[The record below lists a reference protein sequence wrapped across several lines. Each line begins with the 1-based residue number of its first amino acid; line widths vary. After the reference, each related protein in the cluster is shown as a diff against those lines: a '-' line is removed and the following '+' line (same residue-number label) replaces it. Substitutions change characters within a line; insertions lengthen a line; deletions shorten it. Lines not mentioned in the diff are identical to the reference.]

1 MKGAEQLSHRDVA
14 LALER
19 ISGHVHR
26 TPLLSSALLDR
37 WIGHRVIFKAEN
49 LQKVGAF
56 KARGAI
62 NTLLSM
68 KELGDLPSSVATHS
82 SGNHAQAAAWACAGL
97 GVPCTVFMPANSSE
111 IKEQASRSYGANV
124 ELAATRREASART
137 ARMVEEGA
145 FLLHPYDLDGI
156 IAGQGTACL
165 EALQDGPVPDAIF
178 TPCGGGGLLS
188 GTVLASSGAAP
199 EAEVHG
205 VEPVSA
211 NDAARSFRDGRIHE
225 FDDAP
230 DTIADG
236 VRTLSVSERTF
247 RYIRRA
253 AGIIEVEE
261 SEIVYWT
268 QWLTHLLKATLE
280 PTAVLGMAGA
290 MRWLAGKSDPRT
302 VLVILS
308 GGNLSAATRA
318 LIWEHD
324 CLNQRPAQ
332 PDPS

>member
-1 MKGAEQLSHRDVA
+1 MKGKARLVYQDVS

-19 ISGHVHR
+19 IAGHVHR
-26 TPLLSSALLDR
+26 TPLLSSTLLDR

-56 KARGAI
+56 KARGAL
-62 NTLLSM
+62 NTLLSLQE
-68 KELGDLPSSVATHS
+68 KGELPTSVATHS

-97 GVPCTVFMPANSSE
+97 GVPCTVFMPANSSR
-111 IKEQASRSYGANV
+111 IKEQGSRSYGATV
-124 ELAATRREASART
+124 ELAATRREASDMT
-137 ARMVEEGA
+137 ARMVAKGS

-165 EALQDGPVPDAIF
+165 EALQDGDLPDAIF

-188 GTVLASSGAAP
+188 GTLLAASGDAP
-199 EAEVHG
+199 QAEVYG
-205 VEPVSA
+205 VEPCSA
-211 NDAARSFRDGRIHE
+211 NDAARSYRDGRIHE
-225 FDDAP
+225 FEDAP
-230 DTIADG
+230 NTIADG
-236 VRTLSVSERTF
+236 VRTLSVSKRTF
-247 RYIRRA
+247 EYIRRT

-261 SEIVYWT
+261 REIVYWT

-280 PTAVLGMAGA
+280 PTAILGMAGA
-290 MRWLAGKSDPRT
+290 MKWLSGKRDPRT

-308 GGNLSAATRA
+308 GGNLSAATRS

-324 CLNQRPAQ
+324 CLNQLPERP
-332 PDPS
+332 